1 MLILLVKESNLTL
14 FGLIINIK
22 TPLGLHYSQYRQ
34 VYNSHFFM
42 LINLAFN
49 E

>member
-34 VYNSHFFM
+34 VYNSHLFYVNKSSF
-42 LINLAFN
+42 
-49 E
+49 